1 MLMTNCIFSAPC
13 CGLKDDQDDTPIV
26 GLSESTSMALYGFYG
41 NWLIY
46 WKWTM

>member
-1 MLMTNCIFSAPC
+1 
-13 CGLKDDQDDTPIV
+13 
-26 GLSESTSMALYGFYG
+26 MALYGFYG